1 VYKTKPDPLE
11 VCEVIVADWRLLCG
25 QEERITMSESKIHIM
40 RFGTDMWCGAEVLS
54 KSGFV
59 ESIFPLKEEFDRVT
73 CAPCLVSYLKWY
85 WDWLH
90 KEGISHSSSDDHPG
104 LHATNRLAELVRE
117 E

>member
-1 VYKTKPDPLE
+1 
-11 VCEVIVADWRLLCG
+11 
-25 QEERITMSESKIHIM
+25 MSESKVHIM

-54 KSGFV
+54 ESGFV
-59 ESIFPLKEEFDRVT
+59 ESIFPLNEEFDRVT

-90 KEGISHSSSDDHPG
+90 KEDNQDVLEGISHSSSDDHPG